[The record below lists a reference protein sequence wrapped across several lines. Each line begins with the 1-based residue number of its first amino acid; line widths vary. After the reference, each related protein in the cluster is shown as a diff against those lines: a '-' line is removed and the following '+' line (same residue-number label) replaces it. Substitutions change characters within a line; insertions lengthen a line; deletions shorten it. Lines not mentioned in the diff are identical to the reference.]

1 MKKFILL
8 LLLFAAVWVFYMNI
22 RINRTAD
29 FSTDAAQDDTRVA
42 VKQKMLAFSIDG
54 RTSKGIKQWHL
65 EGKAAEI
72 VDETIYLKDLNAE
85 AFGEK
90 FTIHLSSNEGI
101 YHRDRSE
108 VELNGE
114 VRVSSDD
121 GTVLIT
127 DRALWS
133 QITKD
138 ITSDTLVRIERQDM
152 IATGIGGHAN
162 SEKKIAVLLK
172 NVTVK
177 LEPATLIVCDGPL
190 EASFAENKAVFS
202 NNVNVKDNDG
212 ELFSDRLT
220 VYIDQE
226 TGRIKEVVAEGNVKL
241 IKGESYTLCGK
252 ATYTDGTASVKF
264 VDRPRVVIAPA
275 EIESG
280 GFGLS
285 GT

>member
-8 LLLFAAVWVFYMNI
+8 LLLISAARVFYMD
-22 RINRTAD
+22 RINRPAD
-29 FSTDAAQDDTRVA
+29 LSSEAAQDDTRVA
-42 VKQKMLAFSIDG
+42 MKQRMLVFSIDG
-54 RTSKGIKQWHL
+54 RTSKGVKQWHL
-65 EGKAAEI
+65 EGKTAEI
-72 VDETIYLKDLNAE
+72 VDEAIYLKDLNAE

-90 FTIHLSSNEGI
+90 FTIHLSSNEGV

-121 GTVLIT
+121 GTVLVT

-133 QITKD
+133 QVTKD
-138 ITSDTLVRIERQDM
+138 ITSDTLVRIERHDM
-152 IATGIGGHAN
+152 TATGMGGHAN
-162 SEKKIAVLLK
+162 SEKKTAVLLK
-172 NVTVK
+172 NVTVN

-190 EASFAENKAVFS
+190 EASFAENKAVFL
-202 NNVNVKDNDG
+202 NNVKIKDNDG

-220 VYIDQE
+220 VYIDEE

-241 IKGESYTLCGK
+241 VKGESYTLCGK
-252 ATYTDGTASVKF
+252 ATYTDSTASVKF
-264 VDRPRVVIAPA
+264 IDKPHVVIAPK

-280 GFGLS
+280 GFGLN
-285 GT
+285 